1 MKHNVMK
8 ALILEDDTLLADLL
22 ETVVGGLYPGIDIF
36 VTASVRGALAHWSQH
51 GSDLMIIDW
60 NLPDGSG
67 LEVIRA
73 AREKS
78 SKTAIVMI
86 SGRADRDSVLKAARY
101 GINGYISKPFSVE
114 MVHER
119 LTALVDPA
127 EFDRESQPDLEH
139 LLQTSVE
146 SVIQLPSAIDTARV
160 LELMARKQDISP
172 SQLAERWHGE
182 VALTTRLLDVANSAS
197 FQKTGEPVRSL
208 RDGIATMGV
217 DMALRHAM
225 AMSLD
230 ICGQLRDTRLAEK
243 ATVFLET
250 AEKVA
255 QEAVRIALR
264 IGIDQS
270 DVHTAALLSR
280 VGELAV
286 LKVMQQCLD
295 RKGQVS
301 DEQIE
306 SGLTAWAQSYG
317 NRLKVQWHLP
327 LQLRE
332 LIGAVHFLPR
342 DATSDSKLV
351 MRASALIADGQNQG
365 EECLRLLRRLGVDN
379 HERGT
384 DDG

>member
-36 VTASVRGALAHWSQH
+36 VTASVRGALSHWSQH

-127 EFDRESQPDLEH
+127 EFDRESQPGLEH

-146 SVIQLPSAIDTARV
+146 SVIQLP
-160 LELMARKQDISP
+160 P
-172 SQLAERWHGE
+172 
-182 VALTTRLLDVANSAS
+182 
-197 FQKTGEPVRSL
+197 
-208 RDGIATMGV
+208 
-217 DMALRHAM
+217 
-225 AMSLD
+225 
-230 ICGQLRDTRLAEK
+230 
-243 ATVFLET
+243 
-250 AEKVA
+250 
-255 QEAVRIALR
+255 
-264 IGIDQS
+264 
-270 DVHTAALLSR
+270 
-280 VGELAV
+280 
-286 LKVMQQCLD
+286 
-295 RKGQVS
+295 
-301 DEQIE
+301 
-306 SGLTAWAQSYG
+306 
-317 NRLKVQWHLP
+317 P
-327 LQLRE
+327 L
-332 LIGAVHFLPR
+332 I
-342 DATSDSKLV
+342 
-351 MRASALIADGQNQG
+351 
-365 EECLRLLRRLGVDN
+365 RLGFSN
-379 HERGT
+379 
-384 DDG
+384 

>member
-1 MKHNVMK
+1 
-8 ALILEDDTLLADLL
+8 
-22 ETVVGGLYPGIDIF
+22 
-36 VTASVRGALAHWSQH
+36 
-51 GSDLMIIDW
+51 MIIDW

-127 EFDRESQPDLEH
+127 EFDRESQPGLEH

-230 ICGQLRDTRLAEK
+230 ICGQLRDTRLVEK

-351 MRASALIADGQNQG
+351 MRASGLIADGQHQG

>member
-1 MKHNVMK
+1 
-8 ALILEDDTLLADLL
+8 
-22 ETVVGGLYPGIDIF
+22 
-36 VTASVRGALAHWSQH
+36 
-51 GSDLMIIDW
+51 
-60 NLPDGSG
+60 
-67 LEVIRA
+67 
-73 AREKS
+73 
-78 SKTAIVMI
+78 
-86 SGRADRDSVLKAARY
+86 
-101 GINGYISKPFSVE
+101 

-127 EFDRESQPDLEH
+127 DFDRESQPDLEH

-146 SVIQLPSAIDTARV
+146 SVIQLPSAVDTARV

-172 SQLAERWHGE
+172 SQLAERWNGE

-230 ICGQLRDTRLAEK
+230 IGGQLRDPRLAKK
-243 ATVFLET
+243 ATAFLET

-255 QEAVRIALR
+255 QEAARIALR
-264 IGIDQS
+264 IGVDQS
-270 DVHTAALLSR
+270 AVHTAALLSR

-295 RKGQVS
+295 RKGVVS

-306 SGLTAWAQSYG
+306 DGLKAWAQNYG

-342 DATSDSKLV
+342 DATSESKLV
-351 MRASALIADGQNQG
+351 MRASALIADGQNQD

-379 HERGT
+379 QDRGK

>member
-127 EFDRESQPDLEH
+127 DFDRESQPDLEH

-146 SVIQLPSAIDTARV
+146 SVIQLPSAVDTARV

-182 VALTTRLLDVANSAS
+182 VALTTR
-197 FQKTGEPVRSL
+197 PVSYTHL
-208 RDGIATMGV
+208 T
-217 DMALRHAM
+217 LPT
-225 AMSLD
+225 
-230 ICGQLRDTRLAEK
+230 ICS
-243 ATVFLET
+243 V
-250 AEKVA
+250 
-255 QEAVRIALR
+255 
-264 IGIDQS
+264 
-270 DVHTAALLSR
+270 
-280 VGELAV
+280 
-286 LKVMQQCLD
+286 
-295 RKGQVS
+295 
-301 DEQIE
+301 
-306 SGLTAWAQSYG
+306 
-317 NRLKVQWHLP
+317 
-327 LQLRE
+327 
-332 LIGAVHFLPR
+332 
-342 DATSDSKLV
+342 
-351 MRASALIADGQNQG
+351 
-365 EECLRLLRRLGVDN
+365 
-379 HERGT
+379 
-384 DDG
+384 

>member
-1 MKHNVMK
+1 MKLNSMK

-22 ETVVGGLYPGIDIF
+22 ETVVAGLYPGIDIF
-36 VTASVRGALAHWSQH
+36 VTASVNRALEHWSKY
-51 GSDLMIIDW
+51 GADLLIIDW

-67 LEVIRA
+67 LDVVRA
-73 AREKS
+73 AREKNS
-78 SKTAIVMI
+78 ETAIVMI

-101 GINGYISKPFSVE
+101 GISGYISKPFSVE
-114 MVHER
+114 MVYER

-127 EFDRESQPDLEH
+127 DFDGEAQPDLEH

-160 LELMARKQDISP
+160 LELMERKQDLSP
-172 SQLAERWHGE
+172 SQLAERWNGE

-208 RDGIATMGV
+208 RDAVATMGV

-230 ICGQLRDTRLAEK
+230 ICGQLRDTRLASK
-243 ATVFLET
+243 ATGFLET
-250 AEKVA
+250 SEKVA

-264 IGIDQS
+264 IGVSQS
-270 DVHTAALLSR
+270 EVHTAALLSR

-286 LKVMQQCLD
+286 LKVMQQYLD
-295 RKGQVS
+295 RKGSMS

-306 SGLTAWAQSYG
+306 SGLKVWAQSFG

-342 DATSDSKLV
+342 DATSESKLV
-351 MRASALIADGQNQG
+351 MRASALIADGQSHS
-365 EECLRLLRRLGVDN
+365 EECLRLLRRLGMDHHN
-379 HERGT
+379 MES

>member
-1 MKHNVMK
+1 MKRNSMK

-36 VTASVRGALAHWSQH
+36 ITASVRSALAHWSKH
-51 GSDLMIIDW
+51 GSDLMIVDW

-73 AREKS
+73 VREKNN
-78 SKTAIVMI
+78 KTAIVMI
-86 SGRADRDSVLKAARY
+86 SGRTDRDSVMKVARY
-101 GINGYISKPFSVE
+101 GISGYISKPFNVE
-114 MVHER
+114 MMHER

-127 EFDRESQPDLEH
+127 DFDRESQPDLEH
-139 LLQTSVE
+139 LLEISVE
-146 SVIQLPSAIDTARV
+146 SVIQLPSTIDTARV
-160 LELMARKQDISP
+160 LELMARQQDLSS
-172 SQLAERWHGE
+172 SQLAERWNSE

-197 FQKTGEPVRSL
+197 FQRTGEPVRSL
-208 RDGIATMGV
+208 RDGIAIMGV

-230 ICGQLRDTRLAEK
+230 IRGQLRDARLADK
-243 ATVFLET
+243 ATAYLDTSER
-250 AEKVA
+250 VA

-264 IGIDQS
+264 IGADQS
-270 DVHTAALLSR
+270 EVHMAALLSR

-295 RKGQVS
+295 CKGVVS

-306 SGLTAWAQSYG
+306 NGLKVWAQNYG

-342 DATSDSKLV
+342 DATSETKLI
-351 MRASALIADGQNQG
+351 MRASALIAGGHNRS
-365 EECLRLLRRLGVDN
+365 EECLRLLRRLGMDN
-379 HERGT
+379 HDKET
-384 DDG
+384 DNG

>member
-1 MKHNVMK
+1 
-8 ALILEDDTLLADLL
+8 
-22 ETVVGGLYPGIDIF
+22 
-36 VTASVRGALAHWSQH
+36 
-51 GSDLMIIDW
+51 
-60 NLPDGSG
+60 
-67 LEVIRA
+67 
-73 AREKS
+73 
-78 SKTAIVMI
+78 
-86 SGRADRDSVLKAARY
+86 
-101 GINGYISKPFSVE
+101 
-114 MVHER
+114 
-119 LTALVDPA
+119 
-127 EFDRESQPDLEH
+127 
-139 LLQTSVE
+139 
-146 SVIQLPSAIDTARV
+146 
-160 LELMARKQDISP
+160 
-172 SQLAERWHGE
+172 
-182 VALTTRLLDVANSAS
+182 
-197 FQKTGEPVRSL
+197 
-208 RDGIATMGV
+208 MGV

-230 ICGQLRDTRLAEK
+230 ICGQLRDTRLAER

-342 DATSDSKLV
+342 DATSESKLV
-351 MRASALIADGQNQG
+351 MRASALIAGGQNSS
-365 EECLRLLRRLGVDN
+365 EECLRLLRRLGVNN